1 MEKEIFSCAIP
12 KCYFCGRDKNEIVMT
27 SLLTEENAKRV
38 KEMHGRVIDKEPCD
52 ECKKIMEQGVMLI
65 KVREG
70 DPDYRLGQL
79 CALKDEAIEK
89 IFPEE
94 QAKQLLK
101 MRAGFIGEELWDMI
115 GLPNGEAKEC

>member
-12 KCYFCGRDKNEIVMT
+12 KCYFFGRDKNEIVMT

-38 KEMHGRVIDKEPCD
+38 KEMHGKVIDKEPCD

>member
-1 MEKEIFSCAIP
+1 MS
-12 KCYFCGRDKNEIVMT
+12 
-27 SLLTEENAKRV
+27 AKRLWN
-38 KEMHGRVIDKEPCD
+38 K
-52 ECKKIMEQGVMLI
+52 GVMLI

-94 QAKQLLK
+94 EAKQLLK